1 MDIREKIRKRIER
14 LEAQRE
20 CAEFFN
26 ERDSVRKYGFAI
38 RELEKTLKELQDEAG
53 GEMPRT
59 RAYCGDM
66 CPSCGGVIEPRR
78 VTQTQFQGL
87 RCIDCGHKFRQPKR
101 ERGG

>member
-38 RELEKTLKELQDEAG
+38 RELEKNVG
-53 GEMPRT
+53 
-59 RAYCGDM
+59 RA
-66 CPSCGGVIEPRR
+66 PRR
-78 VTQTQFQGL
+78 
-87 RCIDCGHKFRQPKR
+87 D
-101 ERGG
+101 GGRDAAYTSILW